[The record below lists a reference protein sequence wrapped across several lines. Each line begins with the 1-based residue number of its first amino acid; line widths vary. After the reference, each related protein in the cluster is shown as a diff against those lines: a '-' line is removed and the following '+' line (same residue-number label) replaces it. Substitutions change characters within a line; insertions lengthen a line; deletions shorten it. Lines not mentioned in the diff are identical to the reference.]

1 MLIGI
6 VGAPNK
12 GKSTFFKACTLA
24 DVEIAD
30 RPFVTIKPNHG
41 TGFAKNNCVDK
52 EFKVQC
58 NPRIGFCLNH
68 KRFLPVDLIDVA
80 GLVPGASEGKGMGNQ
95 FLDDLNEAD
104 ALIQVI
110 DLSGRTDAEGNAVSN
125 YDVEKDIKFLENELD
140 QWYLRIIKKGWD
152 RFSRTVKQEGLDV
165 KKAIAKQL
173 SGLRVTEEMVEETFN
188 SLKLKDNPLEWN
200 QKELLELASSLRKK
214 SKPMIIAGNKIDV
227 AGAKENFERLK
238 EKYNIIPCSAEIE
251 LALREANKSKI
262 IEYVPGEKEFK
273 ILKEVDENK
282 KKGLKFIKTFL
293 DENESS
299 GVQEVINEVVF
310 NILYYI
316 CVYPGGVNKL
326 EDKDGNILPD
336 CFLMKK
342 GSSALDF
349 AFKLHTD
356 FGKNF
361 IRAIDVKT
369 KRTVGKE
376 HVLKNNDVIELVVRK

>member
-1 MLIGI
+1 
-6 VGAPNK
+6 
-12 GKSTFFKACTLA
+12 
-24 DVEIAD
+24 
-30 RPFVTIKPNHG
+30 
-41 TGFAKNNCVDK
+41 
-52 EFKVQC
+52 
-58 NPRIGFCLNH
+58 
-68 KRFLPVDLIDVA
+68 
-80 GLVPGASEGKGMGNQ
+80 MGNQ